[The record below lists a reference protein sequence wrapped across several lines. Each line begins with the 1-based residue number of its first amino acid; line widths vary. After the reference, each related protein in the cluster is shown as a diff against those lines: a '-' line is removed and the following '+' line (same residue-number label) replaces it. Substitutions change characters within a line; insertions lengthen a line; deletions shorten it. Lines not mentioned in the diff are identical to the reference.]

1 MTRNGLKAIGFEVK
15 VGEIKPGYQAD
26 LTIIKYPAPHL
37 IDETRLLSNF
47 IYSATGGDV
56 LSVLVDGKP
65 LYWNGGMTQI
75 DEEDV
80 MAKILDAMRKGKHLL
95 P

>member
-1 MTRNGLKAIGFEVK
+1 
-15 VGEIKPGYQAD
+15 
-26 LTIIKYPAPHL
+26 L

-65 LYWNGGMTQI
+65 LYWNGEMTQI
-75 DEEDV
+75 DEETV
-80 MAKILDAMRKGKHLL
+80 MAKILNAMRKGKHLL